1 MQTSHPIRRTS
12 RTVVDDVVFT
22 IVLSI
27 FAVSV
32 VALSA
37 FVFIEGSAPA
47 AMAANEPGQPQRIG
61 TVTGNRADG
70 APVDAPRG

>member
-1 MQTSHPIRRTS
+1 MQTSHPIRRTY

-32 VALSA
+32 VASSA
-37 FVFIEGSAPA
+37 FIFTEGSGPA
-47 AMAANEPGQPQRIG
+47 SMAADEPSQPQRIG
-61 TVTGNRADG
+61 TVKSERADG
-70 APVDAPRG
+70 APAGAPRG

>member
-1 MQTSHPIRRTS
+1 MHTSHPIRRTY

-37 FVFIEGSAPA
+37 FVFIEGSGPA
-47 AMAANEPGQPQRIG
+47 SMAVNEPGQPQRIG
-61 TVTGNRADG
+61 TVTREHADG